1 MRSLF
6 PLILALALA
15 ATAVRGDQ
23 TIQPQR
29 GVRAV
34 VENPPM
40 SSDMFTCGQDQ
51 KLPNPIPERW
61 TTVVLAG
68 DGRLYWPC
76 PGDPPH
82 FPRSP
87 MDPIWEHREYRE
99 RRLLAQALRSEE
111 PEVRW
116 RAAQAAVR
124 LLHSPDDYVDLTF
137 EPYSQIGWFIRIS
150 GGVVV
155 VPACNGIVQLF
166 GSATYPKRWQPGK
179 LFQLMTDPNP
189 GIQLEAAYG
198 LGAHLSKPGP
208 EPDLV
213 AASFK
218 ELQACLARP
227 ALDNAVHGAILEDIG
242 VTLYPTPILRHDAE
256 QFLVQESN
264 GAPQV
269 TLGAMR
275 GLEALIRQNPVGV
288 QDERTRERLR
298 QLAVYGARIGQPV
311 EADVSA
317 TIRRLAVQSL
327 MAIGDTDSVTLER
340 ASNDGDWQI
349 RQLVAGRLDLAD
361 QQQFGLGQ
369 RFAADAALQVRY
381 ELLSPL
387 GRLANQTHECAL
399 IARFLT
405 DREPA
410 VVLRAMDVL
419 PAGCTDL
426 DDTVISRLT
435 ELSEGMDEPRDPAAW
450 QVPAHAFAALG
461 RLRPEATKP
470 RLPAAAKNLA
480 WQARVVAAIAASVL
494 EDDATLLT
502 LAADAH
508 PNVRTAALMELAG
521 KKHAATVPIAIAT
534 VRDASDYQLL
544 RAAAL
549 ALKGV
554 PEESRDEAT
563 GALLTGLRRIT
574 ELADDTSRDA
584 RVAMIDR
591 LAETMRPDRSSDL
604 QYYMA
609 DFDDEVIVAAT
620 RAFSAL
626 IGVEPAQIFER
637 RRRYPYQPVEAAL
650 KALPGTALIQLDEG
664 VVTLRFLPDVAPVT
678 VARFVEMALSGK
690 YEDTTFHSVAHNAY
704 ALGGGSPGANEYSAP
719 TKRFLRTEA
728 GPQARH
734 IRGAVGMWNHGK
746 DSGDGQFFIDMVDL
760 PRLDHEFTVFA
771 YVTGGMELV
780 DRLLA
785 GAKIVRVMVK

>member
-1 MRSLF
+1 MRRLLSLV
-6 PLILALALA
+6 IALTLT
-15 ATAVRGDQ
+15 ATVVRGDQ
-23 TIQPQR
+23 TIPPQR
-29 GVRAV
+29 GVRMV

-40 SSDMFTCGQDQ
+40 SSDMFTCGSDQ
-51 KLPNPIPERW
+51 TLPNPIPERW

-68 DGRLYWPC
+68 DSRLYLAC
-76 PGDPPH
+76 NTLRHPG
-82 FPRSP
+82 
-87 MDPIWEHREYRE
+87 EHRENRE
-99 RRLLAQALRSEE
+99 RSLLGIAIRSNE

-116 RAAQAAVR
+116 RAAQATVR
-124 LLHSPDDYVDLTF
+124 LFHRPDDLVDQTY
-137 EPYSQIGWFIRIS
+137 EPYGQIGWFIRTV
-150 GGVVV
+150 GGANV
-155 VPACNGIVQLF
+155 VPACNGFVQMF
-166 GSATYPKRWQPGK
+166 GSGTYPKRWQPGP
-179 LFQLMTDPNP
+179 LFLLMTDASP

-213 AASFK
+213 AAAFK
-218 ELQACLARP
+218 ELQACLTRKIDDTVRA
-227 ALDNAVHGAILEDIG
+227 AILEDIG
-242 VTLYPTPILRHDAE
+242 ITLYPTPILRHDAE

-264 GAPQV
+264 GPAQV

-275 GLEALIRQNPVGV
+275 GLEALIRQDPVGV

-298 QLAVYGARIGQPV
+298 QLAAHGPRIGQPL
-311 EADVSA
+311 EADASA

-349 RQLVAGRLDLAD
+349 RQLVAGRLDLANP
-361 QQQFGLGQ
+361 QQFGLGQ

-387 GRLANQTHECAL
+387 GRLATQTHECAL
-399 IARFLT
+399 IAKFLT

-426 DDTVISRLT
+426 DDNVINKLT
-435 ELSEGMDEPRDPAAW
+435 KLSEGMDEPRDPASW
-450 QVPAHAFAALG
+450 QMPAHAFAALG
-461 RLRPEATKP
+461 RLRPEETKP
-470 RLPAAAKNLA
+470 RLPAAAKNFA
-480 WQARVVAAIAASVL
+480 WQARVVAAVAASIL

-502 LAADAH
+502 LAGDEH

-521 KKHAATVPIAIAT
+521 KKHPATVPIAIAT

-549 ALKGV
+549 ALKGL

-563 GALLTGLRRIT
+563 DALLSGLRRIT

-584 RVAMIDR
+584 RAAMLDR
-591 LAETMRPDRSSDL
+591 LAETMRPERSSDL

-609 DFDDEVIVAAT
+609 DFDDEVIAAAT
-620 RAFSAL
+620 RSFTAL
-626 IGVEPAQIFER
+626 IHVDPAPIFER

-650 KALPGTALIQLDEG
+650 KALPATALIQLDEG
-664 VVTLRFLPDVAPVT
+664 IVTLRFLTDVAPVT
-678 VARFVEMALSGK
+678 VARFVEMALAGK
-690 YEDTTFHSVAHNAY
+690 YDDTTFHSVAHNMY
-704 ALGGGSPGANEYSAP
+704 ALGGGSPGANEFSSP
-719 TKRFLRTEA
+719 TTRFLRTEA

-734 IRGAVGMWNHGK
+734 IRGAVGMWNHSA

-760 PRLDHEFTVFA
+760 PKLDHEFTVFA
-771 YVTGGMELV
+771 YVTAGMELV
-780 DRLLA
+780 DRLLS